1 MSESE
6 LPRWSLEGIYPSVDS
21 VEFDRDIKRLYD
33 IVSEIESI
41 GHDSSCSLKH
51 LLSLND
57 QGEAYVS
64 NLMAYTE
71 ALLSTDTSN
80 SAYLKAFSRAE
91 DAAMDFSSSQDIIVE
106 NVSRRESE
114 FCSPELEEYALTLKE
129 IMEKSR
135 HQMSLEEERLAKE
148 MLKVSSSA
156 WSRLQSSITSSI
168 EKDGKTLNELRALA
182 FSEDRSVRENAFR
195 REIEILKEH
204 EIALSS
210 ALNGVKGTV
219 LILEKRRKWPS
230 PLDRSLFDSRIS
242 KESFEALLEA
252 LEESISMFSRY
263 FHRKAELLGLERL
276 DFYDLFAPVGKS
288 GREYTFDEAMD
299 IVEAS
304 YYGFSKE
311 TGDFIKRA
319 RKSNWIDA
327 EMRKGKSGGAYDTY
341 FPLKKESRIF
351 LNFDGSFDS
360 LFTLA
365 HELGHAYHD
374 SVISE
379 LPLSWQRYPM
389 TLAETASIFGENLL
403 FESLIETLSE
413 DQRLRVIE
421 SYVQSASQV
430 CIDILSRYYF
440 ENEVFERR
448 SEGELTPGELN
459 EIMVRSQERAY
470 GDELGEKHPYMWAVK
485 SHYYAED
492 FSFYNYPYAFGE
504 LFALGLFSLRESSDD
519 FPSLYKRVLSLTGR
533 MDAVE
538 LSRSVGLNI
547 EDREFWKRGL
557 SVIDKY
563 IKELEK

>member
-33 IVSEIESI
+33 IVSEIESN
-41 GHDSSCSLKH
+41 GKDPDYSLKR

-57 QGEAYVS
+57 LGEAYVS

-80 SAYLKAFSRAE
+80 NAYLKAFSRAE
-91 DAAMDFSSSQDIIVE
+91 DVAMDYLSAQDIIVE
-106 NVSRRESE
+106 NVARREGE
-114 FCSPELEEYALTLKE
+114 FGSPDLEEYALTLKE

-195 REIEILKEH
+195 CEIEILKEH

-230 PLDRSLFDSRIS
+230 PLDRSLSDSRIS

-319 RKSNWIDA
+319 RENNWIDA

-341 FPLKKESRIF
+341 FPLKRESRIF

-374 SVISE
+374 SVVSE

-403 FESLIETLSE
+403 FESLIGTLSD

-421 SYVQSASQV
+421 SYIQSASQV

-440 ENEVFERR
+440 EKEVFERR

-538 LSRSVGLNI
+538 LSKSVGLNI
-547 EDREFWKRGL
+547 EDKEFWKRGL

>member
-538 LSRSVGLNI
+538 LSKSVGLNI
-547 EDREFWKRGL
+547 EDKEFWKRGL